1 MGEGEQSA
9 SGPPAR
15 SACGLGGEC
24 TTGGRWVESLFVSRL
39 RWGGG
44 LRLLA
49 LLTVAASAL
58 LWWPGG
64 PALAHDVLAYQS
76 PSEGARLVDPPQA
89 IVLSFVETPLQAGA
103 SVVVTGEDGR
113 AWQDGAPAFDGVTV
127 AQRLRAPLPAGSY
140 QVTWRIV
147 SSDGHAVTR
156 TFSFS
161 VEPVTASPAPAVPSV
176 SAAPAVP
183 STPPP
188 PEATASREAAAPH
201 GPSAGVV
208 AALVGGIVGAGAGV
222 ALVLARRRTR
232 R

>member
-1 MGEGEQSA
+1 M
-9 SGPPAR
+9 
-15 SACGLGGEC
+15 
-24 TTGGRWVESLFVSRL
+24 SRL

-127 AQRLRAPLPAGSY
+127 AQRLRAALPAGSY

-161 VEPVTASPAPAVPSV
+161 VEPATASP
-176 SAAPAVP
+176 APAVP